1 MTGIHNKLTRFETP
15 LFKRLLLESF
25 LALANEIGTFRY
37 QIHDLACRFEQEKRF
52 MRKNIF
58 YQNLTTGRVLR
69 KKMFFSKIIFFKSHQ
84 QVNFSHIGRHPLTT
98 NLALVFGYLLEKEIC
113 VNIFMIF
120 FLNRAYLKSFQIKL
134 TK

>member
-52 MRKNIF
+52 LRKKIF

-69 KKMFFSKIIFFKSHQ
+69 KKMYFFENNFFQKTSTSQFFSHRQAPTDHKSGISFWIF
-84 QVNFSHIGRHPLTT
+84 VTER
-98 NLALVFGYLLEKEIC
+98 NLCQYFYD
-113 VNIFMIF
+113 F
-120 FLNRAYLKSFQIKL
+120 FLNRACLKSFQIKL